1 MPPEP
6 TGRGEHGAHLRVAL
20 APDAPIVAAGLAAII
35 ADGGPDTV
43 LVELPRDGV
52 GLGEIDLVLYDPV
65 HEVPAAF
72 RGLAA
77 WNRPTLVA
85 FSWSVRADTVT
96 RAQAQGA
103 VALLSKDLEPWRL
116 MKALRAVHSGN
127 LVGYTVSVD
136 DDLPARRRSR
146 RPDGLTARELEM
158 LELITRGLS
167 NEEIASS
174 LYLSINSVKTY
185 IRTAYRK
192 IGVNRRP
199 QAVLWGVHHGFGADA
214 SVGARR

>member
-1 MPPEP
+1 M
-6 TGRGEHGAHLRVAL
+6 RVAL
-20 APDAPIVAAGLAAII
+20 APDAPIVAAGLAAMI
-35 ADGGPDTV
+35 ATTSDMV
-43 LVELPRDGV
+43 LVDLPREGSALTDV
-52 GLGEIDLVLYDPV
+52 DVVLYDPV
-65 HEVPAAF
+65 NEVPASF
-72 RGLAA
+72 RGVAA
-77 WNRPTLVA
+77 WNRPALVA

-96 RAQAQGA
+96 RARAQGA
-103 VALLSKDLEPWRL
+103 VALLGKDLEPWRL
-116 MKALRAVHSGN
+116 LGALRSASTGD
-127 LVGYTVSVD
+127 LKAYTVTVED
-136 DDLPARRRSR
+136 GLPTRRRSQ

-158 LELITRGLS
+158 LELITRGMS

-214 SVGARR
+214 SVATSR

>member
-6 TGRGEHGAHLRVAL
+6 VTRAAAPVRIAL
-20 APDAPIVAAGLAAII
+20 APDAPIVAAGLAAIVAGELDI
-35 ADGGPDTV
+35 A
-43 LVELPRDGV
+43 LVELPTEGAGFAEV
-52 GLGEIDLVLYDPV
+52 DLVLYDPV
-65 HEVPAAF
+65 HEVPESL
-72 RGLAA
+72 RGVAA
-77 WNRPTLVA
+77 WNRPPLVA

-96 RAQAQGA
+96 RARAQGA
-103 VALLSKDLEPWRL
+103 IALLSKDLEPWRL
-116 MKALRAVHSGN
+116 LRALRAVHRGD
-127 LVGYTVSVD
+127 LAGFTVTVD

>member
-1 MPPEP
+1 VPPEP
-6 TGRGEHGAHLRVAL
+6 PSRGGERSHLRVAL

-35 ADGGPDTV
+35 ATGGPDV
-43 LVELPRDGV
+43 ALVELPAEGT
-52 GLGEIDLVLYDPV
+52 GLAEVDLVLYDPV
-65 HEVPAAF
+65 HEVPTVF
-72 RGLAA
+72 RGVAA
-77 WNRPTLVA
+77 WNRPALVA

-96 RAQAQGA
+96 RARSQGA

-116 MKALRAVHSGN
+116 LRALRSIHSGD
-127 LVGYTVSVD
+127 LVGYTVAVD
-136 DDLPARRRSR
+136 DGLPTRRRSR

-214 SVGARR
+214 SVGAP